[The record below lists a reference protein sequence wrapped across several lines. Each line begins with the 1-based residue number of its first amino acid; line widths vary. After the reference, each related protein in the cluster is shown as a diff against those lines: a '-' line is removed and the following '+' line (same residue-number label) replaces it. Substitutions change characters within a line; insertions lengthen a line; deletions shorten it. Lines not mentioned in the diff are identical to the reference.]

1 VHLELGTVVGEWPV
15 TAVSA
20 ILLATLAA
28 IVFSGV
34 SLLSLLGGEVGA
46 RGRSYSA
53 AFAAGILLA
62 LAFVDL
68 FPEGLELASE
78 PAIVGFVGGFV
89 LLFLTEVLTRAH
101 THHSPG
107 ERVRK
112 HPLGP
117 FVLGLAIHNFAD
129 GFVLGVGAKASTITS
144 WLVGLGVLVHQMPV
158 GISLAAVFVAARATG
173 ARVFRTAVLL
183 GLAIPLAAGLT
194 VALPVP
200 SDRAL
205 GFLTGVAGGVLAYIG
220 AAHLLP
226 EAQAE
231 HPSQGVGVV
240 FAATLVVTALGLLA
254 VPGG

>member
-1 VHLELGTVVGEWPV
+1 M
-15 TAVSA
+15 SA
-20 ILLATLAA
+20 ILLAALAT
-28 IVFSGV
+28 IGFSGA
-34 SLLSLLGGEVGA
+34 SLLALLGGEVSVT
-46 RGRSYSA
+46 GRSYSA

-68 FPEGLELASE
+68 FPEGLELAGE
-78 PAIVGFVGGFV
+78 PAIAGFVGGFV

-101 THHSPG
+101 THHSPE
-107 ERVRK
+107 ERLRK
-112 HPLGP
+112 HALGP

-129 GFVLGVGAKASTITS
+129 GFVLGVGAKASAITS

-158 GISLAAVFVAARATG
+158 GISLAAVFVAARATS
-173 ARVFRTAVLL
+173 ARVLRTAVLL
-183 GLAIPLAAGLT
+183 GLAIPLAASLT

-200 SDRAL
+200 GDGAL
-205 GFLTGVAGGVLAYIG
+205 GFLTGVAGGVLAYMG

-231 HPSQGVGVV
+231 HPSEGIGVL
-240 FAATLVVTALGLLA
+240 FAATLVITAVGLMV